1 MDEPSA
7 DTGPVPPGAS
17 DGDAAREASP
27 PTVEQLPSWRK
38 RWKSRMLV
46 ALIIAAAATLIYR
59 RVWIPTGVPA
69 NLALQ
74 QSPDD
79 KKNTKG
85 PTDPFTFGPFTL
97 RPSESDRIESGIK
110 PGHWTMASQ
119 DVRANFDDFRG
130 ELVTEVVQAGGDGV
144 ELDGQAFHMRSSRPA
159 VLPKLQ
165 KKLLDIAMFNPVE
178 HFSRQVAPR
187 LLSRTGRDVWN
198 ARELLSPIPPAQ
210 FFLVV
215 LARQPEDYRYLNT
228 LDVIRAPQGS
238 SEDRGA
244 QAHYRVVLPTVTT
257 FAQVPSHALFW
268 TSTAVLLWDG
278 LDPTL
283 LSTAQ
288 QQALIDW
295 LHWGGQLI
303 VSGPDSLDQ
312 LRDSFLDGVLPAA
325 GGESWELTEDTL
337 AALGRISPDTEKKL
351 RLFQPWTGQHLNVEQ
366 RDALVLAET
375 DEHQPLIA
383 ERRIGR
389 GRTVVTAF
397 RLAQRDLIDWAGFDA
412 VFNAALLRAPGR
424 RFARS
429 IEDKVGVEWA
439 DGVEEAPGRVTQV
452 RFFTRDAGRPLPQ
465 PRDVNEL
472 RGQRGLVKN
481 QVITGTDPFGPDAD
495 LVGQKI
501 AVGPGIAAWDDQS
514 NASQAA
520 RESLKEAAGIQVP
533 RARFVFALL
542 GTYIFVLV
550 PLNWLLCRSIG
561 RVEMAWLLAP
571 AIAVVFGVIV
581 VRLAQLDIG
590 FVRSATELAVL
601 EVQGDYPRA
610 HLTRYCALY
619 TSLSTDYSLALS
631 NPTAVA
637 LPFATGIGLGTGPQ
651 QRRGTVVLRQEPD
664 TGTAGEI
671 PMRLEQLTVSSNST
685 GMVHTEEMYD
695 LGGSLQF
702 VAGSDGAKHRVR
714 NGTSLHLRNVVV
726 MDRNTRAADGPS
738 TEHRYAWLGTLEP
751 GGEAEFQ
758 LFSRQDSGF
767 QGPSDQDAKAFESLA
782 SLNVQPLVDVAQK
795 DIGIAELRLM
805 AWTDDE
811 LSGVTIT
818 PAANQARHAAAI
830 VAHLSYGAARPLD
843 MDFNSRA
850 QIAEGLP
857 DEAES
862 GDFLAPAQETTTT
875 P

>member
-1 MDEPSA
+1 MDESSA
-7 DTGPVPPGAS
+7 DSGPVPPSAS
-17 DGDAAREASP
+17 DSDAAREASP
-27 PTVEQLPSWRK
+27 PIVEQLPSWRK

-46 ALIIAAAATLIYR
+46 ALVIAAAATLIYR
-59 RVWIPTGVPA
+59 RVSMPTGVPA
-69 NLALQ
+69 NLATL
-74 QSPDD
+74 QSPED

-97 RPSESDRIESGIK
+97 RPSESDRIEAGIK

-130 ELVTEVVQAGGDGV
+130 ELVTEVVQPTGDGV
-144 ELDGQAFHMRSSRPA
+144 DLDGQTFHMRSSRPA

-187 LLSRTGRDVWN
+187 LLTRTGRDVWN
-198 ARELLSPIPPAQ
+198 ARELLSPIPAEQ
-210 FFLVV
+210 YFLVV
-215 LARQPEDYRYLNT
+215 LARQPEDYRYLQT
-228 LDVIRAPQGS
+228 MDTVRAPQGS

-244 QAHYRVVLPTVTT
+244 QAHYRVVAPTVTLL
-257 FAQVPSHALFW
+257 APVPSQALFW
-268 TSTAVLLWDG
+268 TSTAVVLWDG

-283 LSTAQ
+283 LTTAQ

-312 LRDSFLDGVLPAA
+312 LRDSFLDGVLPAT
-325 GGESWELTEDTL
+325 GGEGWEMTEATL
-337 AALGRISPDTEKKL
+337 AALGHISPDTERKI
-351 RLFQPWTGQHLNVEQ
+351 RLFQPWSGQHLNVEQ
-366 RDALVLAET
+366 RDGQVLAEA
-375 DEHQPLIA
+375 DDHQPLIV
-383 ERRIGR
+383 EQRIGR

-397 RLAQRDLIDWAGFDA
+397 RLSQRDLIDWAGFDA
-412 VFNAALLRAPGR
+412 VFNAALLRAPAR

-439 DGVEEAPGRVTQV
+439 DGIEEAPGRVTQV

-465 PRDVNEL
+465 PRDVHEL
-472 RGQRGLVKN
+472 RGQRGLVKP
-481 QVITGTDPFGPDAD
+481 QVITGSDPFGPDAD
-495 LVGQKI
+495 MMGQKI
-501 AVGPGIAAWDDQS
+501 AIGPGIAAWDDQS
-514 NASQAA
+514 HASQAA

-542 GTYIFVLV
+542 GAYVFVLV
-550 PLNWLLCRSIG
+550 PLNWLLCRSFG

-571 AIAVVFGVIV
+571 AIAVVFGVVV

-631 NPTAVA
+631 NPSAVA
-637 LPFATGIGLGTGPQ
+637 LPFATGMGLSTGPQ

-664 TGTAGEI
+664 TGTASEI
-671 PMRLEQLTVSSNST
+671 PVRLEQLTVSSNST
-685 GMVHTEEMYD
+685 GMVHTEEMFD

-702 VAGSDGAKHRVR
+702 VPGSDGGKHRIR
-714 NGTSLHLRNVVV
+714 NGTALHLRNAVV
-726 MDRNTRAADGPS
+726 MDRNARAVDGPS
-738 TEHRYAWLGTLEP
+738 TEYRYAWLGTLEP
-751 GGEAEFQ
+751 GDEAEFE
-758 LFSRQDSGF
+758 LFSRQDGAF
-767 QGPSDQDAKAFESLA
+767 QEPSEQEEKAFESLA
-782 SLNVQPLVDVAQK
+782 SLNVKPLVDVAQK
-795 DIGIAELRLM
+795 DIGSAELRLM

-811 LSGVTIT
+811 LPGVTIT
-818 PAANQARHAAAI
+818 PVANQARHAAAI
-830 VAHLSYGAARPLD
+830 VAHLSYGATRPLE

-850 QIAEGLP
+850 QVAEGLP
-857 DEAES
+857 DENES
-862 GDFLAPAQETTTT
+862 GDFMAPANGAT